1 MNVNFL
7 NKEVYLLLY
16 FWSCS
21 SDIIDNCY
29 DVLLGD
35 GGDCWGTGEGG
46 GGFSVDL
53 RLLKS

>member
-46 GGFSVDL
+46 GGFSLDL